1 MAKSATAA
9 NLFAEPVEVVE
20 PVETPPTTGNTD
32 DPPTDAPL
40 AAGNEDDAFDQ
51 VAGQQGGTGRA
62 DAARTGRAD
71 AIDGALDAIS
81 RIRSL
86 ADVSTVK
93 KAGSDFL
100 ASLSPEDREAY
111 YDKLKA
117 RRGARIAQPSK
128 VVVLET
134 GEVADIDELVA
145 RQSSTGLQR
154 PGVAARAREALAD
167 DIANQSVLLPNLP
180 GYRQTAS
187 TSVFPSMKDAPVRT
201 RTGELRT
208 KEAARS
214 KVLKERDALESEQ
227 KQIAVTIG
235 RLRQELKD
243 TQSQLQKLPVLGRV
257 TPEGKLTAYRVPGVA
272 EQVEADVRGVARGP
286 RLVPKSDDKTLF
298 QVGEG
303 AKAFL
308 PDTLQTAL
316 GADEPVSFGSKAN
329 EAVRLSERMQQ
340 LQGAIKEAESADR
353 KALSRLQVLKQ
364 ALKITETPKVKE
376 KK

>member
-9 NLFAEPVEVVE
+9 NLFAAPVEPVEVADSA
-20 PVETPPTTGNTD
+20 ETTTTTGNTD
-32 DPPTDAPL
+32 GPPTGATVSTSSEGEAADQ
-40 AAGNEDDAFDQ
+40 AAGQ
-51 VAGQQGGTGRA
+51 RGGTG
-62 DAARTGRAD
+62 DTVI
-71 AIDGALDAIS
+71 IDDILGKLDNLKYAEDLDS
-81 RIRSL
+81 DKTKR
-86 ADVSTVK
+86 
-93 KAGSDFL
+93 AGSDFI
-100 ASLSPEDREAY
+100 ASLSPEEREAY

-134 GEVADIDELVA
+134 GEVADIDELAA

-180 GYRQTAS
+180 GYRQTTS
-187 TSVFPSMKDAPVRT
+187 SSVFPSMKDAPVRT
-201 RTGELRT
+201 RTGKLRT

-227 KQIAVTIG
+227 KQIAVTVG

-243 TQSQLQKLPVLGRV
+243 TQSQFQKLPVLGRV

-272 EQVEADVRGVARGP
+272 EQVEADVRGIARGP

-329 EAVRLSERMQQ
+329 EAVKLSERMQQ

-353 KALSRLQVLKQ
+353 KAIGRLQVLKQ